1 MFLTLIFVFISFN
14 FLAEEIADY
23 EKWELNALRAE
34 TVIETD
40 KASVE
45 ALEKLKLL
53 VQWRSSFQ
61 QLQNENQNRIETI
74 RTQIESLGPSR
85 KMARPIEDR
94 RLALDKQSV
103 NEPIVR
109 AQEAFNRAD
118 GMVSEIDNLISEAS
132 LEFLNWA
139 KH

>member
-14 FLAEEIADY
+14 FSLAEEIADY

-45 ALEKLKLL
+45 ALEKLRAQL

-61 QLQNENQNRIETI
+61 QLQNYIQVKSIRILHL
-74 RTQIESLGPSR
+74 QVFF
-85 KMARPIEDR
+85 
-94 RLALDKQSV
+94 RLVK
-103 NEPIVR
+103 
-109 AQEAFNRAD
+109 
-118 GMVSEIDNLISEAS
+118 
-132 LEFLNWA
+132 
-139 KH
+139 

>member
-1 MFLTLIFVFISFN
+1 MRNMFLTLILFLFPLISVC
-14 FLAEEIADY
+14 EEIADY

-45 ALEKLKLL
+45 ALEKLRAQL

-74 RTQIESLGPSR
+74 RTQIDSLGPKR
-85 KMARPIEDR
+85 KMA
-94 RLALDKQSV
+94 
-103 NEPIVR
+103 
-109 AQEAFNRAD
+109 
-118 GMVSEIDNLISEAS
+118 
-132 LEFLNWA
+132 
-139 KH
+139 